1 MRAVSHVSAL
11 TVMST
16 THVPG
21 EAPKVV
27 GIRDQ
32 RLTAF
37 SVSVLLGVSVLLAP
51 ILKLVPFAVLFGVFL
66 YMGVSS
72 LSGIQMLERFF
83 LMLMPAEYH
92 PDKPYVTQV
101 LNFWFALNI

>member
-1 MRAVSHVSAL
+1 MG

-51 ILKLVPFAVLFGVFL
+51 ILKMVPFAVLFGVFL
-66 YMGVSS
+66 YMGQ
-72 LSGIQMLERFF
+72 SGMNGVQFF
-83 LMLMPAEYH
+83 DRLWLILKPVKYH
-92 PDKPYVTQV
+92 PEVSYVTKVKTWRMNLYTFFQAIG
-101 LNFWFALNI
+101 L